1 MTTRQVH
8 QYSLDGTFIKSHNSL
23 ADAFKNSGVSKQS
36 ISNCLQKISKSAG
49 KFLWTYTKTDSV
61 DEYTLDYNKIPVY
74 QYSLDGKFMD
84 EFSSM
89 SEASEKTKVDFRYIS
104 DNVNG
109 RYQSAGKFIWKKEK
123 SETVDKYVEKINY
136 NAKEVHQYSLD
147 DKYIATYK
155 SQAKAAKMTNTD
167 KSAISDCING
177 KAKTPNKY
185 VWTNIKK

>member
-23 ADAFKNSGVSKQS
+23 AEAFKDTGISKQS

-49 KFLWTYTKTDSV
+49 KFLWSFDKTDNV
-61 DEYTLDYNKIPVY
+61 DQYTLDYHKIPVY
-74 QYSLDGKFMD
+74 QYSLDGKFMA

-89 SEASEKTKVDFRYIS
+89 ADAAEKTLVDFIYIS

-109 RYQSAGKFIWKKEK
+109 KYQSAGKFIWKKEK
-123 SETVDKYVEKINY
+123 SETVDNYVEKINY

-155 SQAKAAKMTNTD
+155 SQAEAARMTNTD
-167 KSAISDCING
+167 KQGISNCITG
-177 KAKTPNKY
+177 KAKTSNKY
-185 VWTNIKK
+185 NITV